1 VPQNSIAPRILIVG
15 GGYAGFY
22 TAWKLEKHLRKG
34 EADVTMVDPLPY
46 MTYQPF
52 LPEVAAGSIEPRHA
66 VVAHRRHLKRTN
78 VITAKIT
85 GIDHANKVA
94 TITPELGD
102 SYEFAYDQIVVTAG
116 AVSRTFPIPGI
127 ADNAIG
133 LKTIEEAVAV
143 RDKLISNFD
152 KAAAI
157 PAGPERDRLLTT
169 VVVGGGFAGIEAFA
183 ELRSLASS
191 LVSKYSQLSFED
203 THFHLI
209 EAMGRIMPEVSLKTS
224 EWVLKDLA
232 KRGANVHLDTQVTG
246 AVGGNVEIS
255 TGEVIPTDLIVWTAG
270 VMANPTVV
278 RGGDLPVEERGR
290 LQTRADLRI
299 GTAEEPVEGAW
310 AAGDVSA
317 VPDLSG
323 GGVGGYCV
331 PNAQHAVRQ
340 AKLLAKNLVAVLRGE
355 GTKDYFHKNLGAV
368 AGLGLYNGV
377 FQSGNLALK
386 GFVAWVAHRGYHGL
400 AMPTW
405 ERKWRVL
412 WGWWNNLWLGRD
424 IVNLEAVQ
432 QPRAAFE
439 QFAAR
444 PRPAAAPAAPA
455 KAPSAPANAELDE
468 SAVPVDAEKTDAEKA
483 DAEKKAA
490 PAKAD
495 AAKKAPAKKPATK
508 KPAAKKAPA
517 KESVDAKA

>member
-1 VPQNSIAPRILIVG
+1 MSNTVPKILIVG

-34 EADVTMVDPLPY
+34 EAEVTIVDPLPY

-52 LPEVAAGSIEPRHA
+52 LPEVAAGSIEARHA
-66 VVAHRRHLKRTN
+66 VVALRRHLKRTN
-78 VITAKIT
+78 VVAAKVT
-85 GIDHANKVA
+85 GIDHAHKTA
-94 TITPELGD
+94 TITPIAGEP
-102 SYEFAYDQIVVTAG
+102 YEFEYDQIVVTAG

-133 LKTIEEAVAV
+133 LKTIEEAVAI
-143 RDKLISNFD
+143 RDKLMSNFD
-152 KAAAI
+152 KASTL
-157 PAGPERDRLLTT
+157 PPGPERDRLLTV
-169 VVVGGGFAGIEAFA
+169 VVVGGGFAGIEVFA

-191 LVSKYSQLSFED
+191 LVKSYPQITFED

-224 EWVLKDLA
+224 EWVLKNLA
-232 KRGANVHLDTQVTG
+232 KRGASVHLDTQVQG
-246 AVGGNVEIS
+246 AVDGNIQLS
-255 TGEVIPTDLIVWTAG
+255 TGEVIPTDLIIWTAG

-290 LQTRADLRI
+290 IRTRADLRV
-299 GTAEEPVEGAW
+299 GTEDEFVEGAW

-355 GTKDYFHKNLGAV
+355 LPRQYVHKNLGAV
-368 AGLGLYNGV
+368 AGLGLWVGV

-386 GFVAWVAHRGYHGL
+386 GWIAWLAHRGYHGL
-400 AMPTW
+400 AMPSW

-412 WGWWNNLWLGRD
+412 WGWWNNFWLGRD
-424 IVNLEAVQ
+424 LVNLSTVQ
-432 QPRAAFE
+432 NPRYVFE
-439 QFAAR
+439 EFAAR
-444 PRPAAAPAAPA
+444 PRPAAPVEAPAEPAAPA
-455 KAPSAPANAELDE
+455 KKAPVRKAPATKA
-468 SAVPVDAEKTDAEKA
+468 A
-483 DAEKKAA
+483 DAEKVAA
-490 PAKAD
+490 N
-495 AAKKAPAKKPATK
+495 
-508 KPAAKKAPA
+508 
-517 KESVDAKA
+517 

>member
-1 VPQNSIAPRILIVG
+1 MPKILIVG

-34 EADVTMVDPLPY
+34 EAEVTIVDPLPY

-52 LPEVAAGSIEPRHA
+52 LPEVAAGSIEARHS
-66 VVAHRRHLKRTN
+66 VVALRRHLKRTN
-78 VITAKIT
+78 VLAAKVT
-85 GIDHANKVA
+85 GIEHARKVA
-94 TITPELGD
+94 TITPIEGD
-102 SYEFAYDQIVVTAG
+102 PFEFEYEHIVVTAG

-133 LKTIEEAVAV
+133 LKTIEEAVAI
-143 RDKLISNFD
+143 RDRLMSNFD
-152 KAAAI
+152 KASVLPPG
-157 PAGPERDRLLTT
+157 PARDRLLTT
-169 VVVGGGFAGIEAFA
+169 VVIGGGFAGIEVFA
-183 ELRSLASS
+183 ELRSLASA
-191 LVSKYSQLSFED
+191 LVSSYPQLSFED
-203 THFHLI
+203 THFHLV

-232 KRGANVHLDTQVTG
+232 KRGASVHLDTQVTG
-246 AVGGNVEIS
+246 AVDGNVELS
-255 TGEVIPTDLIVWTAG
+255 TGEIIPSDLIIWTAG

-278 RGGDLPVEERGR
+278 RGSDLLVEERGR
-290 LQTRADLRI
+290 ILTRADLRV
-299 GTAEEPVEGAW
+299 GTDEEVVQGAW

-340 AKLLAKNLVAVLRGE
+340 AKLLAKNLTAVLRGE
-355 GTKDYFHKNLGAV
+355 LPREYYHKNLGAV

-386 GFVAWVAHRGYHGL
+386 GFVAWVAHRGYHGM
-400 AMPTW
+400 AMPSW

-424 IVNLEAVQ
+424 LVNLSTVQ
-432 QPRAAFE
+432 NPRYVFE
-439 QFAAR
+439 EFAAR
-444 PRPAAAPAAPA
+444 PRPQVV
-455 KAPSAPANAELDE
+455 AN
-468 SAVPVDAEKTDAEKA
+468 PVDDKG
-483 DAEKKAA
+483 
-490 PAKAD
+490 
-495 AAKKAPAKKPATK
+495 AKKPAK
-508 KPAAKKAPA
+508 SVKVAA
-517 KESVDAKA
+517 SR

>member
-1 VPQNSIAPRILIVG
+1 VSNTVPKILIVG

-22 TAWKLEKHLRKG
+22 TAWKLEKHLRRG
-34 EADVTMVDPLPY
+34 EAEVTIVDPLPY

-52 LPEVAAGSIEPRHA
+52 LPEVAAGSIEARHS
-66 VVAHRRHLKRTN
+66 VVALRRHLKRTT
-78 VITAKIT
+78 VVAAKVT
-85 GIDHANKVA
+85 GINHAQKVA
-94 TITPELGD
+94 TITPIAGD
-102 SYEFAYDQIVVTAG
+102 AYEMEYDQIVVTAG

-133 LKTIEEAVAV
+133 LKTIEEAVAI
-143 RDKLISNFD
+143 RDRLMSNFD
-152 KAAAI
+152 KASNL
-157 PAGPERDRLLTT
+157 PPGPERDRLLTV
-169 VVVGGGFAGIEAFA
+169 VVVGGGFAGIEVFA
-183 ELRSLASS
+183 ELRSLASA
-191 LVSKYSQLSFED
+191 LVKYYPQVTFSD

-224 EWVLKDLA
+224 EWVLKSLA
-232 KRGANVHLDTQVTG
+232 KHGAYVHLDTQVTG
-246 AVGGNVEIS
+246 AVDGNVELS
-255 TGEVIPTDLIVWTAG
+255 TGEVIPSDLIIWTAG

-290 LQTRADLRI
+290 IRTRADLRVGSEDEI
-299 GTAEEPVEGAW
+299 VEGAW

-323 GGVGGYCV
+323 GGIGGYCV

-355 GTKDYFHKNLGAV
+355 LPRDYFHKNIGAV

-386 GFVAWVAHRGYHGL
+386 GLVAWVAHRGYHGL

-412 WGWWNNLWLGRD
+412 WGWWNNLWLRRD
-424 IVNLEAVQ
+424 IVNLQAVQ
-432 QPRAAFE
+432 DPRYVFE
-439 QFAAR
+439 EFAAR
-444 PRPAAAPAAPA
+444 PRPPQPVEAAPARPAIAQQAPAAPQ
-455 KAPSAPANAELDE
+455 KVSARG
-468 SAVPVDAEKTDAEKA
+468 
-483 DAEKKAA
+483 
-490 PAKAD
+490 
-495 AAKKAPAKKPATK
+495 
-508 KPAAKKAPA
+508 
-517 KESVDAKA
+517 

>member
-1 VPQNSIAPRILIVG
+1 MTNTVPKILIVG

-34 EADVTMVDPLPY
+34 EADVTIVDPLPY

-52 LPEVAAGSIEPRHA
+52 LPEVAAGSIEARHS
-66 VVAHRRHLKRTN
+66 VVALRRHLKRTK
-78 VITAKIT
+78 VVAAKVT
-85 GIDHANKVA
+85 GINHAGKVA
-94 TITPELGD
+94 TITPIAGEPYEL
-102 SYEFAYDQIVVTAG
+102 EYDQIVVTAG

-133 LKTIEEAVAV
+133 LKTIEEAVAI
-143 RDKLISNFD
+143 RDRLMSNFD
-152 KAAAI
+152 KASTL
-157 PAGPERDRLLTT
+157 PPGPERDRLLT
-169 VVVGGGFAGIEAFA
+169 VVVIGGGFAGIEVFA

-191 LVSKYSQLSFED
+191 LVKSYPEITFDD
-203 THFHLI
+203 THFHLV

-232 KRGANVHLDTQVTG
+232 KRGASVHLDTQVTG
-246 AVGGNVEIS
+246 AVGGNVELS
-255 TGEVIPTDLIVWTAG
+255 TGETIPTDLIIWTAG

-290 LQTRADLRI
+290 IRTRADLRVGSEDEI
-299 GTAEEPVEGAW
+299 VEGAW

-340 AKLLAKNLVAVLRGE
+340 AKLLARNLIAVLRGE
-355 GTKDYFHKNLGAV
+355 VPRDYFHKNMGAV

-400 AMPTW
+400 AMPSW

-412 WGWWNNLWLGRD
+412 WGWWNNLWLRRD
-424 IVNLEAVQ
+424 LVNLSTVQ
-432 QPRAAFE
+432 SPRYVFE
-439 QFAAR
+439 EFAAR
-444 PRPAAAPAAPA
+444 PRPPQPVEAEPAP
-455 KAPSAPANAELDE
+455 KAVA
-468 SAVPVDAEKTDAEKA
+468 
-483 DAEKKAA
+483 
-490 PAKAD
+490 
-495 AAKKAPAKKPATK
+495 K
-508 KPAAKKAPA
+508 KPAAKKTPQ
-517 KESVDAKA
+517 KAAATR

>member
-1 VPQNSIAPRILIVG
+1 VSNTVPKILIVG

-34 EADVTMVDPLPY
+34 EAEVTVVDPLPY

-52 LPEVAAGSIEPRHA
+52 LPEVAAGSIEARHS
-66 VVAHRRHLKRTN
+66 VVALRRHLKKTKI
-78 VITAKIT
+78 VAAKVT
-85 GIDHANKVA
+85 GINHANKVA
-94 TITPELGD
+94 TITPIAGDPYEL
-102 SYEFAYDQIVVTAG
+102 EYDHIVVTAG

-133 LKTIEEAVAV
+133 LKTIEEAVAI
-143 RDKLISNFD
+143 RDRLMSNFD
-152 KAAAI
+152 KASVL
-157 PAGPERDRLLTT
+157 PPGPERDRLLT
-169 VVVGGGFAGIEAFA
+169 VVVIGGGFAGIEVFA
-183 ELRSLASS
+183 ELRNFASA
-191 LVSKYSQLSFED
+191 LVGKYPEITFSE

-209 EAMGRIMPEVSLKTS
+209 EAMSRIMPEVSLKTS

-232 KRGANVHLDTQVTG
+232 KRGASVHLDTQVTG
-246 AVGGNVEIS
+246 AVDGNVELS
-255 TGEVIPTDLIVWTAG
+255 TGEVIPSDLIIWTAG

-290 LQTRADLRI
+290 IRTRADLRV
-299 GTAEEPVEGAW
+299 GTEEEIVEGAW

-317 VPDLSG
+317 VPDLTG

-355 GTKDYFHKNLGAV
+355 LPHEYFHKNLGAV

-377 FQSGNLALK
+377 FQSGKIALK

-400 AMPTW
+400 AMPSW
-405 ERKWRVL
+405 ERKFRVV

-424 IVNLEAVQ
+424 LVNLQAVQ
-432 QPRAAFE
+432 DPRYVFE
-439 QFAAR
+439 EFAAR
-444 PRPAAAPAAPA
+444 PRPPQPVEAAPVKAVAAKP
-455 KAPSAPANAELDE
+455 
-468 SAVPVDAEKTDAEKA
+468 AEKV
-483 DAEKKAA
+483 AA
-490 PAKAD
+490 
-495 AAKKAPAKKPATK
+495 T
-508 KPAAKKAPA
+508 
-517 KESVDAKA
+517 S

>member
-1 VPQNSIAPRILIVG
+1 VSNIAPVKNRVPRILIVG

-34 EADVTMVDPLPY
+34 EAEVTIVDPLPY

-52 LPEVAAGSIEPRHA
+52 LPEVAAGSIEARHS
-66 VVAHRRHLKRTN
+66 VVALRRHLKKTKI
-78 VITAKIT
+78 VAAKVT
-85 GIDHANKVA
+85 GINHADKVA
-94 TITPELGD
+94 TVAPIAGDPYEL
-102 SYEFAYDQIVVTAG
+102 EYDQIVVTAG

-133 LKTIEEAVAV
+133 LKTIEEAVAI
-143 RDKLISNFD
+143 RDRLMSNFD
-152 KAAAI
+152 RASVL
-157 PAGPERDRLLTT
+157 PPGPERDRLLT
-169 VVVGGGFAGIEAFA
+169 VVVIGGGFAGIEVFA
-183 ELRSLASS
+183 ELRSFASA
-191 LVSKYSQLSFED
+191 LVSKYPEVTFDD

-232 KRGANVHLDTQVTG
+232 KRGASVHLDTQVTG
-246 AVGGNVEIS
+246 AVDGNVELS
-255 TGEVIPTDLIVWTAG
+255 TGEVIPSDLIIWTAG

-290 LQTRADLRI
+290 IRTRADLRV
-299 GTAEEPVEGAW
+299 GTEDEIVEGAW

-355 GTKDYFHKNLGAV
+355 VPREYFHKNLGAV

-377 FQSGNLALK
+377 FQSGKIALK
-386 GFVAWVAHRGYHGL
+386 GFVAWIAHRGYHGL
-400 AMPTW
+400 AMPSW
-405 ERKWRVL
+405 ERKFRVV

-424 IVNLEAVQ
+424 LVNLQAVQ
-432 QPRAAFE
+432 DPRYVFE
-439 QFAAR
+439 EFAAR
-444 PRPAAAPAAPA
+444 PRPPQPVEAAPA
-455 KAPSAPANAELDE
+455 KPA
-468 SAVPVDAEKTDAEKA
+468 AVE
-483 DAEKKAA
+483 AA
-490 PAKAD
+490 PQKV
-495 AAKKAPAKKPATK
+495 
-508 KPAAKKAPA
+508 PAAR
-517 KESVDAKA
+517 

>member
-1 VPQNSIAPRILIVG
+1 MPKILIVG

-34 EADVTMVDPLPY
+34 EAEVTMVDPLPY

-78 VITAKIT
+78 VITAKVT
-85 GIDHANKVA
+85 GIDHANNVA
-94 TITPELGD
+94 TITPPIGEP
-102 SYEFAYDQIVVTAG
+102 YEFAYDQIVVTAG

-133 LKTIEEAVAV
+133 MKTIEEAVAV
-143 RDKLISNFD
+143 RDRLLSNFD

-157 PAGPERDRLLTT
+157 PAGPERDRLLTV

-183 ELRSLASS
+183 ELRSLASA
-191 LVSKYSQLSFED
+191 LVSKYPQLTFED

-232 KRGANVHLDTQVTG
+232 KRGANVHLDTQVTS
-246 AVGGNVEIS
+246 AVDGDVELS
-255 TGEVIPTDLIVWTAG
+255 TGEVIPADLIVWTAG

-290 LQTRADLRI
+290 IQTRADLRV
-299 GTAEEPVEGAW
+299 GTADEIVEGAW

-355 GTKDYFHKNLGAV
+355 EPKEYFHKNLGAV

-377 FQSGNLALK
+377 FQSGDIALK
-386 GFVAWVAHRGYHGL
+386 GFIAWIAHRGYHGL
-400 AMPTW
+400 AMPSW

-424 IVNLEAVQ
+424 IVNLQAVQ
-432 QPRAAFE
+432 HPRAAFE
-439 QFAAR
+439 EFAAR
-444 PRPAAAPAAPA
+444 PRPAADATAPAPA
-455 KAPSAPANAELDE
+455 KTEPAA
-468 SAVPVDAEKTDAEKA
+468 
-483 DAEKKAA
+483 
-490 PAKAD
+490 AKAEPAAAKAGAA
-495 AAKKAPAKKPATK
+495 AAKKDAADK
-508 KPAAKKAPA
+508 KPAAKKPVA
-517 KESVDAKA
+517 KKASVKTAEKASA

>member
-1 VPQNSIAPRILIVG
+1 MTNTVPKILIVG

-34 EADVTMVDPLPY
+34 EAEVTIVDPLPY

-52 LPEVAAGSIEPRHA
+52 LPEVAAGSIEARHS
-66 VVAHRRHLKRTN
+66 VVALRRHLKRTN
-78 VITAKIT
+78 VLAAKVT
-85 GIDHANKVA
+85 GIEHARKVA
-94 TITPELGD
+94 TITPIAGD
-102 SYEFAYDQIVVTAG
+102 PFEFEYDHIVVTAG
-116 AVSRTFPIPGI
+116 SVSRTFPIPGI

-133 LKTIEEAVAV
+133 LKTIEEAVAI
-143 RDKLISNFD
+143 RDRLMSNFD
-152 KAAAI
+152 KASVL
-157 PAGPERDRLLTT
+157 PPGPERDRLLTT
-169 VVVGGGFAGIEAFA
+169 VVIGGGFAGIEVFA
-183 ELRSLASS
+183 ELRSLASA
-191 LVSKYSQLSFED
+191 LVSSYPQISFED

-232 KRGANVHLDTQVTG
+232 KRGASVHLDTQVTG
-246 AVGGNVEIS
+246 AVDGNVELS
-255 TGEVIPTDLIVWTAG
+255 TGEVIPSDLIIWTAG

-278 RGGDLPVEERGR
+278 RGSDLPVEERGR
-290 LQTRADLRI
+290 ILTRADLRV
-299 GTAEEPVEGAW
+299 GTDEEILQGAW

-340 AKLLAKNLVAVLRGE
+340 AKLLAKNLTAVLRGE
-355 GTKDYFHKNLGAV
+355 LPREYYHKNLGAV

-386 GFVAWVAHRGYHGL
+386 GFVAWLAHRGYHGL
-400 AMPTW
+400 AMPSW

-424 IVNLEAVQ
+424 LVNLSTVQ
-432 QPRAAFE
+432 NPRYVFE
-439 QFAAR
+439 EYAAR
-444 PRPAAAPAAPA
+444 PRPQVVANPADDKPA
-455 KAPSAPANAELDE
+455 
-468 SAVPVDAEKTDAEKA
+468 
-483 DAEKKAA
+483 KKAA
-490 PAKAD
+490 KGEKV
-495 AAKKAPAKKPATK
+495 AA
-508 KPAAKKAPA
+508 
-517 KESVDAKA
+517 SR

>member
-1 VPQNSIAPRILIVG
+1 MTNTVPKILIVG

-22 TAWKLEKHLRKG
+22 TAWKLEKTLRKG
-34 EADVTMVDPLPY
+34 EAEVMIVDPLPY

-52 LPEVAAGSIEPRHA
+52 LPEVAAGSIEARHA
-66 VVAHRRHLKRTN
+66 VVALRRHLKRTT
-78 VITAKIT
+78 VVAAKVT
-85 GIDHANKVA
+85 GINHANRVA
-94 TITPELGD
+94 TITPIAGEP
-102 SYEFAYDQIVVTAG
+102 YQQEYDQIVVTAG

-133 LKTIEEAVAV
+133 LKTIEEAVAI
-143 RDKLISNFD
+143 RDRLMSNFD
-152 KAAAI
+152 KASML
-157 PAGPERDRLLTT
+157 PHGPERDRLLT
-169 VVVGGGFAGIEAFA
+169 VVVIGGGFAGIEAFA

-191 LVSKYSQLSFED
+191 LIKSYPQLTFDD

-246 AVGGNVEIS
+246 AVGGNVELS
-255 TGEVIPTDLIVWTAG
+255 TGETIPTDLIIWTAG

-290 LQTRADLRI
+290 IRTRADLRV
-299 GTAEEPVEGAW
+299 GTEDEIVEGAW

-340 AKLLAKNLVAVLRGE
+340 AKLLAKNITAVLRDE
-355 GTKDYFHKNLGAV
+355 LPHEYFHKNLGAV

-386 GFVAWVAHRGYHGL
+386 GFIAWIAHRGYHGL
-400 AMPTW
+400 AMPSW
-405 ERKWRVL
+405 ERKWRVF
-412 WGWWNNLWLGRD
+412 WGWWNNFWLRRD
-424 IVNLEAVQ
+424 LVNLSTVQ
-432 QPRAAFE
+432 SPRYVFE
-439 QFAAR
+439 EFAAR
-444 PRPAAAPAAPA
+444 PRPVEAAPAPA
-455 KAPSAPANAELDE
+455 RKAP
-468 SAVPVDAEKTDAEKA
+468 VRKTT
-483 DAEKKAA
+483 KAA
-490 PAKAD
+490 ASA
-495 AAKKAPAKKPATK
+495 
-508 KPAAKKAPA
+508 
-517 KESVDAKA
+517 